1 MKPFGFDEFNEEET
15 ITDSRTVSLP
25 RNGASFRKI
34 CAGVKPSQINGSW
47 ERETRFE
54 LATLSLEG

>member
-1 MKPFGFDEFNEEET
+1 MKPFGFDEFNEEKT

-47 ERETRFE
+47 EPTPGIEPGTY
-54 LATLSLEG
+54 